1 MCTQTENLIVNLLY
15 KFVSAQNK
23 QKQEK
28 KKKKIYCVR
37 IVKDSKISTSIQ
49 TIYTVRYRAKALM
62 GKSLH
67 VHQK

>member
-23 QKQEK
+23 QKQE